1 MDRRGVSPVS
11 LPAVLVLCFVT
22 AIALDV
28 YALFFLR
35 ALLVDDKGTDL
46 AQTAAKGAHTLD
58 RVLFERYE
66 DIRVFAT
73 DQTLLEGTHNE
84 KNKRLHKYKDLYGY
98 YAWIGTTDAAGRLT
112 GTTGPLSRPSAG
124 DIESVP
130 TAVFETVKET
140 RQVHLDVVR
149 GSSDSDHAS
158 AILFSAPLDDARGG
172 FQGVVTS
179 RMPLEHFRAIL
190 EQEEGVQEQGDA
202 VDWLL
207 LDRDGR
213 ILLQKHRRPPS
224 PAPLDSAS
232 FRRAAQAPERNGFLE
247 EVRER
252 DGTPVV
258 SGFARTGGYRDFAG
272 FGWIVLV
279 QLDRAQAYAPI
290 NKLVWMVGL
299 IGLLIIAPLTGFGI
313 VTSRKLAR
321 ERHDLL
327 QARQKLEQS
336 IAELARSNSDLQ
348 QFAYVASHDLQ
359 EPLRMVAS
367 YTQLLGK
374 RYKGR
379 LDEDADEFIA
389 YAVNGA
395 SRMQA
400 LIQDLLAFS
409 RVDSQGQRFEPTSVE
424 TLLGYALDNL
434 KGAIEESGAVITHGP
449 LPAVMADERQ
459 FLRLVQNL
467 LSNAL
472 KFRGPEPPR
481 VHLSAERHGPEW
493 LFSVRDNGIGID
505 PQYSERIFVLFQ
517 RLHTNAEY
525 PGTGIGLALC
535 KKIVERHGG
544 RIWMESQLG
553 HGANFCFT
561 VPDRATPS
569 LADDAAQTNH

>member
-1 MDRRGVSPVS
+1 MPATMDRRGVSPVS

-22 AIALDV
+22 ALALAV

-35 ALLVDDKGTDL
+35 ALLVNDKGTDL
-46 AQTAAKGAHTLD
+46 ARTAAEGAHTLD
-58 RVLFERYE
+58 RLLFERYE
-66 DIRVFAT
+66 DIRVFST
-73 DQTLLEGTHNE
+73 DHTLLHGTQDE
-84 KNKRLHKYKDLYGY
+84 KTKRLHKYKDLYGY
-98 YAWIGTTDAAGRLT
+98 YSWIGTTDAAGRVMAS
-112 GTTGPLSRPSAG
+112 TGPLEPPAAG
-124 DIESVP
+124 GLESSLP
-130 TAVFETVKET
+130 AVFQTVRRT
-140 RQVHLDVVR
+140 REVRFDVVR
-149 GSSDSDHAS
+149 ASTESDEGAV
-158 AILFSAPLDDARGG
+158 LFSAPLDDSGG
-172 FQGVVTS
+172 DFQGTVTS

-190 EQEEGVQEQGDA
+190 EQEDVQERA
-202 VDWLL
+202 EAADWLL

-213 ILLQKHRRPPS
+213 ILLQKHRRTIS
-224 PAPLDSAS
+224 PAPLQSPS
-232 FRRAAQAPERNGFLE
+232 FQRAAQGPQGSGFLE
-247 EVRER
+247 DARER

-258 SGFARTGGYRDFAG
+258 TGFAKTGGYRDFAG

-279 QLDRAQAYAPI
+279 QVDRAEAYAPI
-290 NKLVWMVGL
+290 NRLVWMVGL

-313 VTSRKLAR
+313 VTSRNLAR
-321 ERHDLL
+321 ERQELL
-327 QARQKLEQS
+327 RARHELEKS

-379 LDEDADEFIA
+379 LDDDADEFIA

-395 SRMQA
+395 NRMQA

-409 RVDSQGQRFEPTSVE
+409 RVDSQGQRFEQTSVE

-434 KGAIEESGAVITHGP
+434 KSVIDETGAVVTHGP
-449 LPAVMADERQ
+449 LPTVMADERQ
-459 FLRLVQNL
+459 FLHLLQNL
-467 LSNAL
+467 LSNAI
-472 KFRGPEPPR
+472 KFRGSEPPR
-481 VHLSAERHGPEW
+481 IHLSAERRGAEW
-493 LFSVRDNGIGID
+493 LFSLHDNGIGID

-517 RLHTNAEY
+517 RLHTTAEY

-553 HGANFCFT
+553 QGATFYFT
-561 VPDRATPS
+561 LPDRAMPS
-569 LADDAAQTNH
+569 

>member
-1 MDRRGVSPVS
+1 MPATIDRKGVSSVS

-22 AIALDV
+22 AIALAV

-35 ALLVDDKGTDL
+35 AVLVNDKGTDL
-46 AQTAAKGAHTLD
+46 ARTAAEGAATID
-58 RVLFERYE
+58 RLLFERYE
-66 DIRVFAT
+66 DITVFST
-73 DQTLLEGTHNE
+73 DHTLLHGTQDE

-98 YAWIGTTDAAGRLT
+98 YAWIGTTDAAGRFMA
-112 GTTGPLSRPSAG
+112 TTGPAG
-124 DIESVP
+124 PAGGGMEALP
-130 TAVFETVKET
+130 PGLFETV
-140 RQVHLDVVR
+140 RQARHVQLDVVLA
-149 GSSDSDHAS
+149 SSEP
-158 AILFSAPLDDARGG
+158 AILFSAPLLDARGD

-190 EQEEGVQEQGDA
+190 EQEEGVQEEGEA

-213 ILLQKHRRPPS
+213 ILLQKHRRTPS
-224 PAPLDSAS
+224 PAPLESAS
-232 FRRAAQAPERNGFLE
+232 FRRATHGPERNGFLE
-247 EVRER
+247 DVRER
-252 DGTPVV
+252 DGAQVV
-258 SGFARTGGYRDFAG
+258 NGFSRTGGYRDFAG
-272 FGWIVLV
+272 LGWIVLV

-321 ERHDLL
+321 ERQDLL
-327 QARQKLEQS
+327 QARQKLERS
-336 IAELARSNSDLQ
+336 ITELARSNSDLQ

-367 YTQLLGK
+367 YTQLLAK

-379 LDEDADEFIA
+379 LDADADEFIA

-395 SRMQA
+395 SRMQS

-424 TLLGYALDNL
+424 TLLGYALENL
-434 KGAIEESGAVITHGP
+434 KGAIEEAGAVITHDP
-449 LPAVMADERQ
+449 LPAIMADERQ
-459 FLRLVQNL
+459 FLHLLQNL

-481 VHLSAERHGPEW
+481 IHLSAERRRDEW

-505 PQYSERIFVLFQ
+505 PQYGERIFILFQ

-535 KKIVERHGG
+535 KKIIERHGG
-544 RIWMESQLG
+544 RIWMESQP
-553 HGANFCFT
+553 HQGATFFFT
-561 VPDRATPS
+561 VPERAMPS
-569 LADDAAQTNH
+569 SGAAVGQSNL